1 MLPPKKANFDALFI
15 TAKAEPTAETTA
27 TENVSTLVDK
37 DQSRVAG
44 SGFHISQ
51 HAQNATDRF
60 EEKVNTA
67 LLWIWQW
74 HYSTPKLIDMLVSQ
88 GKNARSTDFI
98 QKLEKH
104 GLVTCRES
112 GLRGLKNLP
121 TKLVFLTRSG
131 LDQAMLNSNKQF
143 KPCLTTRF
151 DTKYLD
157 HHLTVQ
163 KLTLDYIRDGS
174 IVDFT
179 PETQISAGHDVAK
192 IPDAIWLL
200 KNGNSDKTLS
210 VAIELE
216 LTQKYARDFDMFCSE
231 SYKALDNRIYNGLYI
246 ISRSKPLLFRYS
258 QTLRPD
264 GQVNNW
270 YKDKNGTWTK
280 GRPLIFDETITNSI
294 NFAHLDGNGD
304 LYRYALGK

>member
-1 MLPPKKANFDALFI
+1 MLSPKKANFDALFI
-15 TAKAEPTAETTA
+15 TAKSESTAETTA
-27 TENVSTLVDK
+27 KADVSTLVDK
-37 DQSRVAG
+37 DESRVAG

-88 GKNARSTDFI
+88 RNNARSTDFI

-104 GLVTCRES
+104 GLVTCRDS

-131 LDQAMLNSNKQF
+131 LDQAMLNSDKQF
-143 KPCLTTRF
+143 KPCLTTKF
-151 DTKYLD
+151 DSKYLD

-163 KLTLDYIRDGS
+163 KLTLDNMRAGKL
-174 IVDFT
+174 VDFI
-179 PETQISAGHDVAK
+179 PETQIPAGHDVAK

-200 KNGNSDKTLS
+200 KNGHSNEKTV
-210 VAIELE
+210 VAVELE
-216 LTQKYARDFDMFCSE
+216 LTQKYDRAFDMFCSE
-231 SYKALDNRIYNGLYI
+231 SYKALNLEIYNSLI
-246 ISRSKPLLFRYS
+246 VISRSKPLLLRYS

-270 YKDKNGTWTK
+270 YKDKNGTWAK

-304 LYRYALGK
+304 LKKYA